1 MKKRVVFI
9 EDSRFRS
16 TRIRLHDSTVIDCC
30 PKWQSYDPWWVTVES
45 VDSHSYTAILRST
58 ICNSMDSIT
67 GDWFVVFPFWCNR
80 LPGLYSS
87 CLPSEPR
94 SLLSK
99 RTSQQYSTWY
109 AMRIACR
116 AMINSK
122 QHLVAS
128 FSKKCSAYSNNNSS
142 KNVNAPHAL
151 SGCVFWGEYEVRDEW
166 Y

>member
-1 MKKRVVFI
+1 MFI

-16 TRIRLHDSTVIDCC
+16 TRIRLHDLTVIDCC
-30 PKWQSYDPWWVTVES
+30 PKWQSCDPWWVTAES

-87 CLPSEPR
+87 CLLSEPR

-99 RTSQQYSTWY
+99 RTSQQCTWY
-109 AMRIACR
+109 AHCMSGDDKLKNI
-116 AMINSK
+116 K
-122 QHLVAS
+122 WPDL
-128 FSKKCSAYSNNNSS
+128 SKKCCANSNNNSS
-142 KNVNAPHAL
+142 KNVNGPLAL
-151 SGCVFWGEYEVRDEW
+151 SGCVFWNEYEVRDEC